1 MYSLSNKVN
10 NFRGKC
16 INHTATTNLEIKVH
30 QEQRNFA
37 VEHVINNMMEDTA
50 TILKVEGLIHHI
62 SDICAKAQVDSTQ
75 SGHGQKVCMCVCFC
89 LSPR

>member
-37 VEHVINNMMEDTA
+37 VEHVTNEMMEDAA
-50 TILKVEGLIHHI
+50 TIL
-62 SDICAKAQVDSTQ
+62 
-75 SGHGQKVCMCVCFC
+75 
-89 LSPR
+89 